1 MTLARRAYG
10 WLVRALL
17 PLARVYLRRRGRRQ
31 PAYLEHWDERFA
43 TAPLAVP
50 PDAIWLHAVSVGE
63 TRAAAPL
70 VAALRARFP
79 QLPLVAP

>member
-1 MTLARRAYG
+1 MTLARRGYG

-43 TAPLAVP
+43 TAPLGVP
-50 PDAIWLHAVSVGE
+50 PGAIWLHAVSVAKPVLLHRWSPPCGPGF
-63 TRAAAPL
+63 RSC
-70 VAALRARFP
+70 RW
-79 QLPLVAP
+79 